1 MADHQQIR
9 PAQNTKA
16 IDAFPGV
23 IRKLHASG
31 DAITLV
37 SIEVKQDNVVPKHVH
52 PHEQAGTVISG
63 RVSIRIGDVT
73 TECGPGDGYYIPG
86 GIEHE
91 VTALEPARLVEGFTP
106 VREDF
111 LAAE

>member
-9 PAQNTKA
+9 PANNTKA
-16 IDAFPGV
+16 IDAFTGV

-37 SIEVKQDNVVPKHVH
+37 RIEVQKDNVVPAHVH

-63 RVSIRIGDVT
+63 RVSLRIGETV

-91 VTALEPARLVEGFTP
+91 VTALEPTTLVEGFTP